1 MSEHME
7 KEALLFLSL
16 PLPDSVHPNDN
27 AVIEAKINV
36 FLANRKCRNCYHL
49 LRSLQ
54 GKHEWEIYFR
64 IFVREAIQANMEK
77 DVLTLPL
84 NTREKQIFHKE
95 LEVSRLTQNKHI
107 TTTRNKI
114 NKDEL
119 YYIYNIRLFF

>member
-16 PLPDSVHPNDN
+16 PLPDSVRPDDN

-49 LRSLQ
+49 LRSLH

-95 LEVSRLTQNKHI
+95 LGVSRFTQNKHI
-107 TTTRNKI
+107 YNYENKQE
-114 NKDEL
+114 DR
-119 YYIYNIRLFF
+119 YR